1 MNLNKQF
8 GKHKM
13 LLGRGHE
20 GAGEG
25 PEEERKKEGV
35 RVYTWKR
42 LTPLTGIDTMRK
54 GFRDMIRYTQFF
66 IY

>member
-1 MNLNKQF
+1 
-8 GKHKM
+8 M
-13 LLGRGHE
+13 LLGRWHE
-20 GAGEG
+20 GTGEG
-25 PEEERKKEGV
+25 PEEERIKEDV

-54 GFRDMIRYTQFF
+54 GFRDMIRYTQSF